1 MHSTRNHGHA
11 QMFGLVH
18 HPAAYDRHAGLFGR
32 RIFRRIAADV
42 AAADLPAGAVV
53 LDVGTGPGRLP
64 RLIAQACPQVTVQGV
79 DLSPEMIAHAT
90 ETAAAEGVP
99 ADRVRF
105 DVADVADLPHESG
118 SVDLVVSSLSL
129 HHWEDRASGLREIAR
144 VLRPGGRAWIYDI
157 RWVLRRTT
165 ADARRAAP
173 GSYLEPRLAGARWF
187 NPLGRLVLAPADPGT
202 APM

>member
-1 MHSTRNHGHA
+1 
-11 QMFGLVH
+11 
-18 HPAAYDRHAGLFGR
+18 
-32 RIFRRIAADV
+32 
-42 AAADLPAGAVV
+42 
-53 LDVGTGPGRLP
+53 
-64 RLIAQACPQVTVQGV
+64 
-79 DLSPEMIAHAT
+79 MIAHAT

-157 RWVLRRTT
+157 RWVLRRTA